1 MPSTFGVTT
10 AYAALSLLTATVTCT
25 HAHAHFHQKLTRSQP
40 AAALE
45 KRLSTMTYEGCYSSS
60 GGLTD
65 QGSYTYQTSGYCQQQ
80 CAPDNFAVLGLSGG
94 SNCWCGDALP
104 QSSSKVSDSKCST
117 PCNGFGED
125 NCGGDGFFSVYLTGT
140 KDEADVPEYG
150 GGGGS
155 DSSSSSTSSVGS
167 SSTTA
172 VEPSSTTAA
181 AADTSSSSSQTT
193 QTHQPTQATTTQAPI
208 VVTSAAPGTTV
219 VVTQPA
225 TQVADASATSSPTED
240 SKSDGGGGGTNVAGV
255 AAGVVVGVLAAAAI
269 VAGIVLWIRHK
280 KRQQA
285 EEEYKRQNQV
295 SDFMRGSDMREPKP
309 PPTAYSQQ
317 SDSRLDPEAGRR
329 NSAGSIADDQDY
341 SRRILRVANP
351 DSS

>member
-140 KDEADVPEYG
+140 KDEADVPELKLHHR
-150 GGGGS
+150 S
-155 DSSSSSTSSVGS
+155 
-167 SSTTA
+167 
-172 VEPSSTTAA
+172 
-181 AADTSSSSSQTT
+181 
-193 QTHQPTQATTTQAPI
+193 
-208 VVTSAAPGTTV
+208 GTLLH
-219 VVTQPA
+219 
-225 TQVADASATSSPTED
+225 D
-240 SKSDGGGGGTNVAGV
+240 
-255 AAGVVVGVLAAAAI
+255 
-269 VAGIVLWIRHK
+269 R
-280 KRQQA
+280 
-285 EEEYKRQNQV
+285 
-295 SDFMRGSDMREPKP
+295 RGS
-309 PPTAYSQQ
+309 
-317 SDSRLDPEAGRR
+317 
-329 NSAGSIADDQDY
+329 
-341 SRRILRVANP
+341 
-351 DSS
+351 

>member
-45 KRLSTMTYEGCYSSS
+45 KRLSAMTYEGCYSSS
-60 GGLTD
+60 AGLTD
-65 QGSYTYQTSGYCQQQ
+65 QGSYTYQTSGYCQEQ
-80 CAPDNFAVLGLSGG
+80 CAPKNFAVLGLSEG

-172 VEPSSTTAA
+172 VEPSSTTTA
-181 AADTSSSSSQTT
+181 AADTSSSSQQTT
-193 QTHQPTQATTTQAPI
+193 QTNQPTQATTTQAPI

-225 TQVADASATSSPTED
+225 TQVADGDATSSPTED

-351 DSS
+351 DTS

>member
-193 QTHQPTQATTTQAPI
+193 QTNQPTQATTTQAPI

-351 DSS
+351 DTS